1 MGATGGVEK
10 ERRRGTN
17 DVQALG
23 GACSSVRP
31 ARPSWTSHRA
41 PDAVVAARQHRR
53 IHSIIQ
59 HLASATYH
67 VNAPSVE
74 IRMPTP
80 GLCASGPL
88 PPHTLSSRGNVPWSA
103 FLPMSGVFA
112 SLTVLAAILA
122 QYHAPTLRNPFNPH
136 IRGCQDLSNLP
147 LPPRTPLKPSGTRRK
162 INIGRHQFCAAQFPD
177 KAHPH
182 SIIIGCLPS
191 GCLFE

>member
-1 MGATGGVEK
+1 
-10 ERRRGTN
+10 
-17 DVQALG
+17 VQALG

-122 QYHAPTLRNPFNPH
+122 QYMLPHFAILSILTFVDVKTSQIFLYPLGPRLNPLEHVGKLILEGISFALHSFLIKPIH
-136 IRGCQDLSNLP
+136 TQLSSAASRRGAS
-147 LPPRTPLKPSGTRRK
+147 SS
-162 INIGRHQFCAAQFPD
+162 
-177 KAHPH
+177 
-182 SIIIGCLPS
+182 SIWVILYYS
-191 GCLFE
+191 KS